1 MGKYIGRSRIDELL
15 GTPPAPGVKVEFGPI
30 TTAFRDGLECTIR
43 REISVHCDP
52 DVLLMTARKNEEL
65 MKTLSEIREKIDNG
79 ELAEVR
85 HGRWVFKSVLRY
97 NHQLQRY
104 ARTLIMRCSAC
115 DTENHSKTKHCPE
128 CGARMDGDCDA

>member
-1 MGKYIGRSRIDELL
+1 MGKYIDRSRIDELL
-15 GTPPAPGVKVEFGPI
+15 GTPPASGVDIELGPI

-65 MKTLSEIREKIDNG
+65 MEILSEYRKKIDDG

-85 HGRWVFKSVLRY
+85 HGRWVFKSVLRWD
-97 NHQLQRY
+97 HTQK
-104 ARTLIMRCSAC
+104 RTVRTIELRCSEC
-115 DTENHSKTKHCPE
+115 NTQNHRKTKHCPE